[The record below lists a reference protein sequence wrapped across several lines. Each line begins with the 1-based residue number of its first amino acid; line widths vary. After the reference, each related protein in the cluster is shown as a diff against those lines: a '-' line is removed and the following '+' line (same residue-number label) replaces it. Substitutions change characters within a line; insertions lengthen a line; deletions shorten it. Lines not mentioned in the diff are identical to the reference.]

1 MNTRLFL
8 VLALSIGFLT
18 ACSSEPSSE
27 SQQVTLPGQSSGT
40 AAEPSISPE
49 ILFADYPKVVL
60 QTNRGKVVIALFDD
74 KAPATVRN
82 FIAYVESGHYNNTVF
97 HRVIDNLLIQGGGYG
112 TDYQRKPE
120 RKPIQSEAN
129 GLRNLRGTM
138 AAARRSNDASSVG
151 AQFFINVVDNPQ
163 FDANASFI
171 GYTVFGQVVEGMA
184 VLDAIR
190 SEPVMARSTVGEHSP
205 KQAIV
210 VHTASL
216 LK

>member
-1 MNTRLFL
+1 
-8 VLALSIGFLT
+8 
-18 ACSSEPSSE
+18 
-27 SQQVTLPGQSSGT
+27 
-40 AAEPSISPE
+40 
-49 ILFADYPKVVL
+49 VVL

-120 RKPIQSEAN
+120 RNPIQSEAN

-163 FDANASFI
+163 FSYWLHRVWP
-171 GYTVFGQVVEGMA
+171 GC
-184 VLDAIR
+184 
-190 SEPVMARSTVGEHSP
+190 
-205 KQAIV
+205 
-210 VHTASL
+210 
-216 LK
+216 